1 MRVSGV
7 GKPLMAGIIKASVI
21 ERLSKGMINGRAYNF
36 QSEMDFEKKEKLAIV
51 GILFELDVLQLR

>member
-1 MRVSGV
+1 
-7 GKPLMAGIIKASVI
+7 MAGIIKASVI